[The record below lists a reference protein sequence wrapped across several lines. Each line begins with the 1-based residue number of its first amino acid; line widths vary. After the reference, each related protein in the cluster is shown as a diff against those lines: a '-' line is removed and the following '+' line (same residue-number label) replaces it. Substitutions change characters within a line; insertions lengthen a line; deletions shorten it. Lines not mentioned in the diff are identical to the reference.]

1 MKLNGVDFD
10 KFSNQELV
18 QLCLK
23 YNLVDKTKKY
33 TRPDLL
39 NLIKTFLINRLNKK
53 NEQNNDPNIK
63 AVTVNKQRRN
73 STSGNIQSN
82 NTRNGPPKVNIH
94 KRRLSEPTTNFEK
107 GNAVKTQE
115 MNRIQQQSVNN
126 VKNEIKS
133 LDPKYD
139 RIGIYPPVKK
149 LICIGDIHG
158 DLAVA
163 IKVLKLAEVIP
174 QNSRINDINNI
185 HWSGGDSWVVQ
196 LGDQID
202 RCRPDEWEKNCVKDF
217 DEVVDDEGSNMA
229 IIKLFLRLDD
239 EARLCG
245 GRVLG
250 TLGNHE
256 LMNVD
261 KDFRYVSP
269 KEFLE
274 FVPQNQ
280 RNQKY
285 TDDGYPMGY
294 YHRIKAFERGSNISK
309 LYAVK
314 KKSIII
320 VGSYVFVHGGL
331 STQLMEKYKIS
342 EINDIVTKWLLKT
355 DNDTES
361 QIFNEIFREDDDMS
375 PFWCRIFAEE
385 EDNPENTVQ
394 SFNQVI
400 NLINKNN
407 RLLMP
412 VKGMVISHTPQ
423 FMEDKYLNSLYNDRL
438 WRIDVGM
445 SRAFGQQ
452 DECDFNKFRK
462 PQLLIIHNNNQFEK
476 RIISLNSDRHPS
488 PNMGKNVDLSNSFMP
503 F

>member
-10 KFSNQELV
+10 EFSNQELV

-23 YNLVDKTKKY
+23 YNLVDNTKKY

-73 STSGNIQSN
+73 STSGNIQTN
-82 NTRNGPPKVNIH
+82 NNRNGPPKVNIH
-94 KRRLSEPTTNFEK
+94 KRRLSEPTTNMEK

-185 HWSGGDSWVVQ
+185 HWSGGDSWVIQ

-217 DEVVDDEGSNMA
+217 DEVVDDEGNNMT

-280 RNQKY
+280 RDQKY

-342 EINDIVTKWLLKT
+342 EINDVVTKWLLKT

-361 QIFNEIFREDDDMS
+361 EIFNEIFREDDDMS

-385 EDNPENTVQ
+385 EDNPENTLQ
-394 SFNQVI
+394 SFNQVL

-488 PNMGKNVDLSNSFMP
+488 PGMGANVDISNSFMP

>member
-18 QLCLK
+18 QLCIK
-23 YNLVDKTKKY
+23 YKLVDKTNKY
-33 TRPDLL
+33 TRQDLL
-39 NLIKTFLINRLNKK
+39 NLIKTFLINKLNKK

-63 AVTVNKQRRN
+63 AITVNDRQRRN

-82 NTRNGPPKVNIH
+82 NNRNGPPKVNIH
-94 KRRLSEPTTNFEK
+94 KRRLSEPTTYMEK

-202 RCRPDEWEKNCVKDF
+202 RCRPDEWEKNCIKDF
-217 DEVVDDEGSNMA
+217 DDVVDDEGNNMA

-239 EARLCG
+239 EARKTG

-250 TLGNHE
+250 TLGMFLHKNFLNLFHKINE
-256 LMNVD
+256 INNILMMVILWD
-261 KDFRYVSP
+261 IIIGKKHS
-269 KEFLE
+269 KEVAIFL
-274 FVPQNQ
+274 N
-280 RNQKY
+280 Y
-285 TDDGYPMGY
+285 M
-294 YHRIKAFERGSNISK
+294 
-309 LYAVK
+309 LLK
-314 KKSIII
+314 KKVS
-320 VGSYVFVHGGL
+320 
-331 STQLMEKYKIS
+331 
-342 EINDIVTKWLLKT
+342 
-355 DNDTES
+355 
-361 QIFNEIFREDDDMS
+361 
-375 PFWCRIFAEE
+375 
-385 EDNPENTVQ
+385 
-394 SFNQVI
+394 
-400 NLINKNN
+400 
-407 RLLMP
+407 
-412 VKGMVISHTPQ
+412 
-423 FMEDKYLNSLYNDRL
+423 
-438 WRIDVGM
+438 
-445 SRAFGQQ
+445 
-452 DECDFNKFRK
+452 
-462 PQLLIIHNNNQFEK
+462 
-476 RIISLNSDRHPS
+476 
-488 PNMGKNVDLSNSFMP
+488 
-503 F
+503 

>member
-1 MKLNGVDFD
+1 MKFNGVDFD

-23 YNLVDKTKKY
+23 YNLVDNTKKY

-39 NLIKTFLINRLNKK
+39 NLIKDFLINKLNKK

-73 STSGNIQSN
+73 STSGNILSN

-163 IKVLKLAEVIP
+163 IKVLKLSEVIP

-185 HWSGGDSWVVQ
+185 HWSGGDSWVIQ

-217 DEVVDDEGSNMA
+217 DEVVDDEGSNMS

-280 RNQKY
+280 RDKKY

-342 EINDIVTKWLLKT
+342 EINDVVTKWLLKT

-361 QIFNEIFREDDDMS
+361 EIFNEIFREDDDMS

-423 FMEDKYLNSLYNDRL
+423 FMEDKYLNSLYDDRL

-488 PNMGKNVDLSNSFMP
+488 PGMGANVDISNSFMP

>member
-18 QLCLK
+18 QLCIK

-39 NLIKTFLINRLNKK
+39 NLIKDFLINRLNKK

-445 SRAFGQQ
+445 SRAFGKQ
-452 DECDFNKFRK
+452 DDCDYNKFRK
-462 PQLLIIHNNNQFEK
+462 PQILIIHNDGQFEK
-476 RIISLNSDRHPS
+476 RIISLNSDRYPS
-488 PNMGKNVDLSNSFMP
+488 TNMGTNININNTSMP

>member
-18 QLCLK
+18 QLCIK

-39 NLIKTFLINRLNKK
+39 NLIKDFLINRLNKK

-163 IKVLKLAEVIP
+163 IKVLKLSEVIP

-185 HWSGGDSWVVQ
+185 HWSGGDSWVIQ

-217 DEVVDDEGSNMA
+217 DEVVDDEGSNMS

-274 FVPQNQ
+274 FVPENQ
-280 RNQKY
+280 RYQKY

-342 EINDIVTKWLLKT
+342 EINDVVTKWLLKT

-385 EDNPENTVQ
+385 EDNPENTLQ

-488 PNMGKNVDLSNSFMP
+488 SNMGENVNLSNSFMP

>member
-33 TRPDLL
+33 TRQDLL

-73 STSGNIQSN
+73 STSGNIQTN
-82 NTRNGPPKVNIH
+82 NNNRNGPPKVNIH
-94 KRRLSEPTTNFEK
+94 KRRLSEPTTNLEK

-202 RCRPDEWEKNCVKDF
+202 RCRPDEWEKNCIKEF
-217 DEVVDDEGSNMA
+217 DEVVDDEGNNMT

-280 RNQKY
+280 RDQKY

-320 VGSYVFVHGGL
+320 VGSYVICSWWIKHTING
-331 STQLMEKYKIS
+331 KI
-342 EINDIVTKWLLKT
+342 
-355 DNDTES
+355 
-361 QIFNEIFREDDDMS
+361 
-375 PFWCRIFAEE
+375 
-385 EDNPENTVQ
+385 
-394 SFNQVI
+394 
-400 NLINKNN
+400 
-407 RLLMP
+407 
-412 VKGMVISHTPQ
+412 
-423 FMEDKYLNSLYNDRL
+423 
-438 WRIDVGM
+438 
-445 SRAFGQQ
+445 
-452 DECDFNKFRK
+452 
-462 PQLLIIHNNNQFEK
+462 
-476 RIISLNSDRHPS
+476 
-488 PNMGKNVDLSNSFMP
+488 
-503 F
+503 